1 MGIVNT
7 VRVLPSHPIL
17 VAEAV
22 EYDMGAAAEF
32 TVIEPEAIGVAVAD
46 GEVFLTDTHWVEVP
60 EPIMWDGEDE
70 TAERIRDMLSGS
82 PFDAG
87 SDRGANE
94 GPDDA
99 PLCIWAGDE
108 FQDPVDVLFPGDS
121 ITVNGRW
128 PFVIH
133 GEGDGR

>member
-7 VRVLPSHPIL
+7 VRVLPSQPIL

-22 EYDMGAAAEF
+22 EYDTGAAAEF

-70 TAERIRDMLSGS
+70 TADAITDMFRNAGTAWSATLGIGGRCDIHYT
-82 PFDAG
+82 PWEVAG
-87 SDRGANE
+87 SYLF
-94 GPDDA
+94 DD
-99 PLCIWAGDE
+99 LNI
-108 FQDPVDVLFPGDS
+108 GDS

-128 PFVIH
+128 PFVIR
-133 GEGDGR
+133 GEGDER